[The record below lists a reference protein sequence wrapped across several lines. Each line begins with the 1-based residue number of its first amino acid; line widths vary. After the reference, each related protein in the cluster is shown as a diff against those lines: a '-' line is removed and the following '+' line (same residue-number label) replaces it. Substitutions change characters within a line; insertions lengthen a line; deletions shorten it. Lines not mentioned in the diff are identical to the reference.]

1 MGVVGGGGGAG
12 CAVSGQDLAGKAA
25 VEQDLV
31 RGGGGGCFG
40 EGGGRQGRVA
50 REYNRLGGKLGRRAI
65 SVGHLCITPTLTL

>member
-31 RGGGGGCFG
+31 RGGGGG
-40 EGGGRQGRVA
+40 V
-50 REYNRLGGKLGRRAI
+50 LGRGGVGRAGWRVSTI
-65 SVGHLCITPTLTL
+65 GWVASLEGVQSALGICASHPR